1 MTPAPTPQREPF
13 PVEAAAGSGRW
24 LPPDM
29 PPDWDDAGGFRY
41 LVVDE
46 RIEGTLTLGVS
57 DWPTVDERGRLVFDG
72 PTLAV
77 HVREADLAAF
87 LAEARERPPLSPPDP
102 DLSDAQFRARPIRVG
117 DAFAA
122 RERADP
128 AAAAVSPDDPSAN
141 TDSDPRSDTDS
152 EEPQVADPRAW
163 LEPPVYDITA
173 EVRAAAKLAF
183 YAAASAVLPVD
194 TVAREVAGLLSPD
207 PFDVLAPLRGATAG
221 PRP

>member
-13 PVEAAAGSGRW
+13 PVEAAAGSSRW

-46 RIEGTLTLGVS
+46 RIEGTLTLGVA

-72 PTLAV
+72 PTLPV
-77 HVREADLAAF
+77 HVREADLATF
-87 LAEARERPPLSPPDP
+87 LTEARERPPLSPPDP

-117 DAFAA
+117 DAFTA

-128 AAAAVSPDDPSAN
+128 AAAVVGADGPDPESHDALV
-141 TDSDPRSDTDS
+141 T
-152 EEPQVADPRAW
+152 DPRAW

-183 YAAASAVLPVD
+183 YAAASAVLPAD

-221 PRP
+221 PPA